1 VQDTEVAKQWVN
13 DTRKP
18 FVLDAGLRILQVI
31 DAEEDTTL
39 GVIVSWGCHP
49 ETLWSK
55 NLLIT
60 SDYPNYL
67 RKGIEEGIFHEGKLV
82 QPGVGGITVFFNG
95 AIGGL
100 MTTDPGLPIA
110 DPISD
115 TLYREPSFDKAR
127 AQGYQLALAVL
138 KALNSSKVKF
148 VEKGSITLR
157 AKTIQLPVKNKYF
170 RIGALLSV
178 LDRGFTGW
186 MKTRSEVAAFRI
198 GPVSFLAIPGEIYPE
213 LIEGGVES
221 PPGNDFNIE
230 PVELPPLRSLMPGK
244 IKFVIGLANDEIGYI
259 IPKSEWDT
267 KPPYLYHADK
277 SPYGEI
283 NSLGPETAPIIHET
297 AKQLLIELKEL

>member
-1 VQDTEVAKQWVN
+1 
-13 DTRKP
+13 
-18 FVLDAGLRILQVI
+18 
-31 DAEEDTTL
+31 
-39 GVIVSWGCHP
+39 
-49 ETLWSK
+49 
-55 NLLIT
+55 
-60 SDYPNYL
+60 
-67 RKGIEEGIFHEGKLV
+67 
-82 QPGVGGITVFFNG
+82 
-95 AIGGL
+95 
-100 MTTDPGLPIA
+100 
-110 DPISD
+110 
-115 TLYREPSFDKAR
+115 
-127 AQGYQLALAVL
+127 
-138 KALNSSKVKF
+138 
-148 VEKGSITLR
+148 
-157 AKTIQLPVKNKYF
+157 
-170 RIGALLSV
+170 
-178 LDRGFTGW
+178 
-186 MKTRSEVAAFRI
+186 VAAFRI